1 MRRDKYWSEKGRMSH
16 LPTWKEALNL
26 LFQFCIG
33 GVVVAGISA
42 ASVLLNT
49 KDAAL
54 LYALPVTYVPV
65 LVYVWRH
72 NKNTIDKA
80 QGQAAQ
86 DALRRCAQS
95 TLVGYVGQ
103 NVAGFTL
110 LTLFC
115 MCLYFIIGAHSK
127 RSVKDAEEGQQR
139 HVRKKDLGW
148 IVAVGIVF
156 FAILSIIYWEW
167 VCEIKDCEVVPAG
180 CVLGST

>member
-1 MRRDKYWSEKGRMSH
+1 MSH
-16 LPTWKEALNL
+16 LPTRKEALNL

-33 GVVVAGISA
+33 GIVVAGISA

-72 NKNTIDKA
+72 NNDTIAKLEGTAKDA
-80 QGQAAQ
+80 Q
-86 DALRRCAQS
+86 RRCAQA

-115 MCLYFIIGAHSK
+115 MCLYFIIGAQSK

-167 VCEIKDCEVVPAG
+167 VCEIKNNCEVVPAG